1 MDLFEAGERLAQI
14 HTSAGRP
21 DDRYGACHL
30 LTLDCGRFGRY
41 DNGEPNGVLIEHGA
55 NDVVLNAKGMQDYPH
70 EVAKI
75 AATTDH
81 FNERAIVAITDMMV
95 FTRPYDHLRMYH
107 DAEAEEEFFSRDDAH
122 RVVGMLH
129 KGSEALEWSPA
140 PEGDPGAERYPGT
153 GPYDTG
159 AV

>member
-1 MDLFEAGERLAQI
+1 MVNGKRGWSDGIEVRRRDWGGPGDRRASQVLIRRICVRYE
-14 HTSAGRP
+14 
-21 DDRYGACHL
+21 DDRKVC
-30 LTLDCGRFGRY
+30 FV
-41 DNGEPNGVLIEHGA
+41 P
-55 NDVVLNAKGMQDYPH
+55 
-70 EVAKI
+70 
-75 AATTDH
+75 
-81 FNERAIVAITDMMV
+81 
-95 FTRPYDHLRMYH
+95 
-107 DAEAEEEFFSRDDAH
+107 EAEEEFFSRDDAH